1 MTDEQ
6 VEAWLDERAEARV
19 KVRQRLSAD
28 AGRRSYRGRRPGSG
42 GIGGDREDAG

>member
-19 KVRQRLSAD
+19 KVRQRLSED
-28 AGRRSYRGRRPGSG
+28 ARRRRHRGRQPGSG
-42 GIGGDREDAG
+42 GIGGDREAG